1 MFQDMVQ
8 KGEVS
13 FVLLWVL
20 NPVFIL
26 FYQNCSWAP
35 TNRAQA
41 HQAIYSSAVA
51 GGTEL
56 ASVAPSQQVKK
67 SECWSN
73 RIAGVCAQQ

>member
-13 FVLLWVL
+13 FVMLWVL

-35 TNRAQA
+35 PNKAQA
-41 HQAIYSSAVA
+41 SQAIYSSSIA
-51 GGTEL
+51 GSSESASL
-56 ASVAPSQQVKK
+56 APETQKK
-67 SECWSN
+67 SNECWSN
-73 RIAGVCAQQ
+73 RIAGICAQQ

>member
-13 FVLLWVL
+13 FVMLWVL

-35 TNRAQA
+35 PNKAQA
-41 HQAIYSSAVA
+41 HQAIYSSAIA
-51 GGTEL
+51 GSSES
-56 ASVAPSQQVKK
+56 ASMSPPQQKK
-67 SECWSN
+67 NECWSN